1 MNRFRPSPAIAL
13 LCGLLLTGA
22 SARAAPADLSPAL
35 SRIVETHG
43 LAGVAAT
50 VVTRDGVVADG
61 AAGRAVIDPAEPARE
76 RAMSADAP
84 LRWASVSKLV
94 MTLGVMRLV
103 EQGRLDLDRDVSDY
117 LGWQLRNPAHPDRPV
132 TLRLLLSHRSSLS
145 DAGGYIF
152 PLGERIRDRLTADNW
167 ATEAP
172 GAIFSYANVNYGI
185 AASAMEAATGERF
198 DRLMTRLLFAPLK
211 MDACFNWSGC
221 SPAAFARAAVLYRK
235 GIDET
240 QWRPDGPW
248 IAQTDDLRGQ
258 PPACLVRRAE
268 GAACD
273 LSGYKPGDNGA
284 LFSPQGGVRMSVRD
298 MGTIARLLLGDGKVD
313 GVRILKPSSVRAMF
327 TPQWR
332 MGQGATGDTYGGLMR
347 CWALSVQC
355 QTGDAPGQDQPLH
368 PRRTRWAG
376 HLGDAFGLWSGLWVD
391 RAAGRA
397 YVYAVTGTA
406 DDPAKQ
412 PGRVSGY
419 KAYEEAVLAELA
431 AR

>member
-1 MNRFRPSPAIAL
+1 MKLLRRSPAMVV

-35 SRIVETHG
+35 SGIVERHG

-50 VVTRDGVVADG
+50 VVSRDRVLGEG
-61 AAGRAVIDPAEPARE
+61 AAGRAVIDAADPARE
-76 RAMSADAP
+76 RALTADAP

-103 EQGRLDLDRDVSDY
+103 EQGKLDLDRDVSDY
-117 LGWQLRNPAHPDRPV
+117 LGWQLRNPAHPERPV
-132 TLRLLLSHRSSLS
+132 TLRLLLSHQSSLS

-152 PLGERIRDRLTADNW
+152 VLGERIRDRLGPDNW
-167 ATEAP
+167 AKEPP

-185 AASAMEAATGERF
+185 AASVMEAATGERF

-211 MDACFNWSGC
+211 LDACFNWSGC
-221 SPAAFARAAVLYRK
+221 SPAAPAKAVVLYRK
-235 GIDET
+235 GLDET

-248 IAQTDDLRGQ
+248 IAQVDDLRGRT
-258 PPACLVRRAE
+258 PDCLVRRAE
-268 GAACD
+268 GAGCD
-273 LSGYKPGDNGA
+273 LSGYRPGDNGA

-298 MGTIARLLLGDGKVD
+298 MGVIARMLLNDGKVD
-313 GVRILKPSSVRAMF
+313 GVRVLKPSSVRAMF
-327 TPQWR
+327 APQWR

-347 CWALSVQC
+347 CWGLSVQC
-355 QTGDAPGQDQPLH
+355 QTGDAPGQDQPLY
-368 PRRTRWAG
+368 PKRTRWAG

-412 PGRVSGY
+412 PGKVSGY